1 MWQGVPSIG
10 AQTSKP
16 VIAAVK
22 GWCIGG
28 SYVIVQMCDLVV
40 AADNTRFKYPEA
52 QLGFTG
58 GLIASAVARI
68 PHKVAME
75 FMLLGEDFDAHR
87 ALAAG
92 MVNKVVPTGEEEAQA
107 QAWAKIL
114 ANSAPLVVQGLKEF
128 SMATLNKSPA
138 EAEPLQEINCL
149 ASNSVMMAQRA
160 QSIWRKAH
168 LSVHGK
174 VTTAAQSAKNVN
186 GRQTP
191 ASLQRHSI
199 KTRTKFLH
207 EKNRLLKGGK
217 MSAAIQF
224 IPIHNIRIAMLR
236 PAARRSDNLFGEN
249 AAAGGQSNLPSGPP
263 PKLYQ
268 NFPSTIEQTTQQC
281 PAANRTSRY
290 Q

>member
-1 MWQGVPSIG
+1 MTELVTYTSHDRVATITINRSDRMNALNEEVILGLQAAWRRLENSDDRVAVLTAAGDKAFSVGADVKDAPKEMWQGVPSIG
-10 AQTSKP
+10 TQTSKP

-92 MVNKVVPTGEEEAQA
+92 MVNKVVPTGEEEEQA
-107 QAWAKIL
+107 HAWANIL
-114 ANSAPLVVQGLKEF
+114 AKSAPLVVQGLKEF

-138 EAEPLQEINCL
+138 EAGAIARDQLLDIKFSDDGAEG
-149 ASNSVMMAQRA
+149 
-160 QSIWRKAH
+160 RKA
-168 LSVHGK
+168 
-174 VTTAAQSAKNVN
+174 
-186 GRQTP
+186 
-191 ASLQRHSI
+191 
-199 KTRTKFLH
+199 
-207 EKNRLLKGGK
+207 
-217 MSAAIQF
+217 
-224 IPIHNIRIAMLR
+224 
-236 PAARRSDNLFGEN
+236 FGEKRTP
-249 AAAGGQSNLPSGPP
+249 QFSG
-263 PKLYQ
+263 K
-268 NFPSTIEQTTQQC
+268 
-281 PAANRTSRY
+281 
-290 Q
+290 

>member
-1 MWQGVPSIG
+1 MTELVTYTSHDRVATITINRADRMNALNEEVILGLQAAWRRLENSDDRVAVLTAAGDKAFSVGADVKDAPKEMWQGVPSIG
-10 AQTSKP
+10 TQTSKP

-28 SYVIVQMCDLVV
+28 SYVIVQMCDLVI

-92 MVNKVVPTGEEEAQA
+92 MVNKVVPTGEEEEQA
-107 QAWAKIL
+107 HAWANIL

-138 EAEPLQEINCL
+138 EAGAIARDQLL
-149 ASNSVMMAQRA
+149 AIKFSDDGAEG
-160 QSIWRKAH
+160 RKA
-168 LSVHGK
+168 
-174 VTTAAQSAKNVN
+174 
-186 GRQTP
+186 
-191 ASLQRHSI
+191 
-199 KTRTKFLH
+199 
-207 EKNRLLKGGK
+207 
-217 MSAAIQF
+217 
-224 IPIHNIRIAMLR
+224 
-236 PAARRSDNLFGEN
+236 FGEKRTPQF
-249 AAAGGQSNLPSGPP
+249 AG
-263 PKLYQ
+263 K
-268 NFPSTIEQTTQQC
+268 
-281 PAANRTSRY
+281 
-290 Q
+290 